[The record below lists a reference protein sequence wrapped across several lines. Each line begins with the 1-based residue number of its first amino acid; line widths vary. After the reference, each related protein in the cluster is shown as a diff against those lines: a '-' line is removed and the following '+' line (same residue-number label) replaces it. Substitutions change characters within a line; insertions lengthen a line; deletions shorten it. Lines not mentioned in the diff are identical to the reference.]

1 MAKKQKRRKT
11 ARKKSITAPAA
22 GVVIDTA
29 TAHFM
34 ADVLMEVG
42 RARGMFPMPHKPL
55 AALGEEVGELN
66 KALLDMDVDKA
77 TTIDVFKEAVQVAAM
92 ACRVAIEGDPQFPRY
107 GGVQGVARVHDEA
120 L

>member
-1 MAKKQKRRKT
+1 MAKKRKT
-11 ARKKSITAPAA
+11 ARKARKKGITAPAA

-42 RARGMFPMPHKPL
+42 RARGLFPMPNKTL

-77 TTIDVFKEAVQVAAM
+77 TSIDVFKEAVQVAAM

-107 GGVQGVARVHDEA
+107 GGVEGVARVQGEA

>member
-1 MAKKQKRRKT
+1 MAKKAKRKT
-11 ARKKSITAPAA
+11 AKKKPVVQVD

-42 RARGMFPMPHKPL
+42 RARGRFPMPNKTL
-55 AALGEEVGELN
+55 AALGEEHGELN
-66 KALLDMDVDKA
+66 KALLEYDDGKETAVG
-77 TTIDVFKEAVQVAAM
+77 VFKEAVQVAAM
-92 ACRVAIEGDPQFPRY
+92 ACRVAIEGDPQFTYPGVTGSAKV
-107 GGVQGVARVHDEA
+107 GGDK